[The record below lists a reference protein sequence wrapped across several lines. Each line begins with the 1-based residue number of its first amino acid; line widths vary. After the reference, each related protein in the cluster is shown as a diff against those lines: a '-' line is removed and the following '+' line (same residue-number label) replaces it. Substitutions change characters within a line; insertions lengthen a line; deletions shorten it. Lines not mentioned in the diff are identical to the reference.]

1 MERIFVWRFWRRAS
15 LGVTLATTW
24 VDGVAGSMGGEWGDG
39 RMSESVS
46 CGVSRA
52 VQSGAGCRARGARGA
67 SQRGPSVDNPSM
79 KAE

>member
-24 VDGVAGSMGGEWGDG
+24 VDGVAGSSGGERGVDDG
-39 RMSESVS
+39 QSRCRVGGES
-46 CGVSRA
+46 CGSIGRGMSRFN
-52 VQSGAGCRARGARGA
+52 RGA